1 MILVENPSTRSF
13 VVAQGSPTRFQVK
26 RLGKGSLS
34 LSWPIGRWWSGEPAS
49 VRRAAV
55 SHEIRWSLSG
65 RKWLGPAQCFADTAR
80 HRRGARS
87 ESQHGLARVSS
98 SDGGFAVAGYGALSD
113 VYEWLI
119 GDDRLTPA
127 EAAAVYYSDVV
138 GSVPPN
144 AHVLD
149 CACGTGQL
157 AVGLAS
163 LGLDVVAADASSGM
177 VHRTEK
183 VADEQGVSLRALRAS
198 WDELSDHLEDSTF
211 DLVFCVG
218 NSLGHAEGAAGRLTA
233 LEAMSRLLNPGGRIV
248 LHSRNWELVRS
259 AGSRVDV
266 RDRLIRRNDRDA
278 VVSYYWQI
286 EQRWEEEHFLEI
298 VVAQIE
304 PDGAVRACSERLSI
318 WPYRYEDLVAQLRS
332 VGLTVQ
338 STTFDPESDG
348 YLVVA
353 GRDQARGTSEPA
365 R

>member
-1 MILVENPSTRSF
+1 M
-13 VVAQGSPTRFQVK
+13 
-26 RLGKGSLS
+26 
-34 LSWPIGRWWSGEPAS
+34 
-49 VRRAAV
+49 
-55 SHEIRWSLSG
+55 
-65 RKWLGPAQCFADTAR
+65 
-80 HRRGARS
+80 
-87 ESQHGLARVSS
+87 
-98 SDGGFAVAGYGALSD
+98 AGYGALSD

-127 EAAAVYYSDVV
+127 KAAAVYYSDVM
-138 GSVPPN
+138 GSLPPN
-144 AHVLD
+144 ARVLD

-163 LGLDVVAADASSGM
+163 LGLDVVAADASDGM
-177 VHRTEK
+177 VRRTEK
-183 VADEQGVSLRALRAS
+183 AADEQGVSLRALRAS
-198 WDELSDHLEDSTF
+198 WDELPDHLEDSTF

-218 NSLGHAEGAAGRLTA
+218 NSLGHAEGAAGRLSA
-233 LEAMSRLLNPGGRIV
+233 LEAMSRLLNPGGRLV

-266 RDRLIRRNDRDA
+266 RDRLIRRVERQA
-278 VVSYYWQI
+278 VVNNNWAIQQSRDQ
-286 EQRWEEEHFLEI
+286 EKLHEI

-353 GRDQARGTSEPA
+353 GRDQARGASEPA